1 MLKPTKITIAI
12 LLLAIIIFAAPA
24 SAVMY
29 HDQTK
34 SITAEKIVGIAEN
47 AQQKV
52 ENLIALVSVNETALD
67 IIETN
72 FAEEWQGNLTLF
84 EEGKA
89 NVTAANEA
97 LLAEDYESA
106 IGNAT
111 QALEIFREVLRS
123 INYMLCETEVH
134 KGQTIDAQGL
144 IVAMQRALERIDRI
158 RELLDED
165 ATEALALLDEA
176 ETYLDVE
183 TARLWLLDGNVTQTA
198 QNVTQAN
205 QLISEAHQYL
215 KEQAQQAN
223 EQRVGNYLEQMQSA
237 GERIRERWQSLNLQN
252 ISLADLDLQQILDA
266 LGLENVDMDLENIN
280 IENLYIE
287 AFLKALG
294 LEDVEIDLENFDLDV
309 LLHQLGYESIDDLIQ
324 SIQEMAE
331 NIKGSDD
338 IKGIIDELKG
348 IGSTMQNLDQGFTG
362 EIGQYIEQHVSGY
375 QAGNTSTNTGTT
387 SGSNSG
393 VDQNSS
399 GTGNKP

>member
-12 LLLAIIIFAAPA
+12 LLLAIITFAAPA

-29 HDQTK
+29 HGQTK
-34 SITAEKIVGIAEN
+34 NITAEKMVGIAEN

-84 EEGKA
+84 ETGKA

-106 IGNAT
+106 VGNST
-111 QALEIFREVLRS
+111 QALEIFREVLKS
-123 INYMLCETEVH
+123 INTMLNKTELQ
-134 KGQTIDAQGL
+134 KGEIIDAQGL
-144 IVAMQRALERIDRI
+144 IVALQRALERIDRI

-176 ETYLDVE
+176 EAYLDVD

-215 KEQAQQAN
+215 KEQAQEAN
-223 EQRVGNYLEQMQSA
+223 EQRVGNYLEQMQRV

-252 ISLADLDLQQILDA
+252 ISLADLDPQQILDA
-266 LGLENVDMDLENIN
+266 LGLENVDIDLENIN
-280 IENLYIE
+280 IENLDIE

-294 LEDVEIDLENFDLDV
+294 LEDVEIDLENFDLEA
-309 LLHQLGYESIDDLIQ
+309 LLHELGYKSIDNLIQ

-331 NIKGSDD
+331 NIKGSND
-338 IKGIIDELKG
+338 IKDIIDELKG

-362 EIGQYIEQHVSGY
+362 EIGQYIEQHMSGY
-375 QAGNTSTNTGTT
+375 QTGSTNTGT
-387 SGSNSG
+387 SSG

-399 GTGNKP
+399 GNGNKP